1 MIYDLSKI
9 WEKLG
14 IFVTLHPVE
23 NESNT
28 LRIFE
33 ISKYKGSVVWLY
45 WDVKQ
50 LMKSKDKRTTS
61 TDQKKIFSWKRLKSA
76 FVQSPQRRQN

>member
-14 IFVTLHPVE
+14 IFVTLHPME

-28 LRIFE
+28 LRMFE

-61 TDQKKIFSWKRLKSA
+61 TDQKNIFFMKTFKVCFCAKPST
-76 FVQSPQRRQN
+76 